1 MKHQQGN
8 DNKQLSRKS
17 KAVPEY
23 SLSCCFPAS
32 LQLLS
37 QGATLLAS
45 CTLDRRR
52 GTFYSLASISDSS
65 PLPLLIHP
73 QATIRT
79 TFCPQPGSQQHQRA
93 EPEGTEPEHTQRLEG
108 TQPHPGCLSVPGSSE
123 WTEIRE
129 QAPVSFFGAR
139 TPLPFTPSFS
149 GCALAQATVLARAPV
164 LPQGTV
170 GQEPSPISV
179 HAAFTTDP
187 PLNGRLISD

>member
-37 QGATLLAS
+37 QGAALLAS

-93 EPEGTEPEHTQRLEG
+93 EPEGTEPEHTQWLEG

-139 TPLPFTPSFS
+139 TPPAFHPLLFWLCSSS
-149 GCALAQATVLARAPV
+149 GYSAS
-164 LPQGTV
+164 QGTCSST
-170 GQEPSPISV
+170 GNSRPG
-179 HAAFTTDP
+179 AFSH
-187 PLNGRLISD
+187 LSSCCFYN